1 MTATSLEPRASL
13 NRGWRRV
20 LFLGLLFA
28 VLTFIGFAMRWE
40 RSWYVTINWTQS
52 LSHWA
57 FIVDKNAEPVI
68 GDYVDFYP
76 PENPYYQNI
85 NFVKLIVAGPGDE
98 VVCRG
103 RAFLVDGAVVAIAKT
118 HSQAG
123 DPLVQGPCGTV
134 PAGHYFVIAPH
145 KDSFDSR
152 YKEIGHVAQTRV
164 RGVARP
170 IL

>member
-1 MTATSLEPRASL
+1 MTATTLEQRQSL

-20 LFLGLLFA
+20 LLLG
-28 VLTFIGFAMRWE
+28 VLIAALTVIGFAMKWE
-40 RSWYVTINWTQS
+40 RSWYVTINWTES
-52 LSHWA
+52 LTHWA
-57 FIVDKNAEPVI
+57 FIVDRNAEPKV
-68 GDYVDFYP
+68 GDYVDFSP
-76 PENPYYQNI
+76 PENRYYRNI

-103 RAFLVDGAVVAIAKT
+103 RSFLVDGEVVAIAKT
-118 HSQAG
+118 HSQTG
-123 DPLVQGPCGTV
+123 DQLGQGPCGTV
-134 PAGHYFVIAPH
+134 PPGHFFVIAPH

-152 YKEIGHVAQTRV
+152 YKEIGHVARTRV